1 MTNFIAKDITSGQM
15 VRNMRETRRRIKN
28 MVKAYLIL
36 LMVVNIKDNLQ
47 LISIKAKEPSLGQT
61 DRNMR
66 ESGKMI

>member
-1 MTNFIAKDITSGQM
+1 MTNFIAKDITFGQM
-15 VRNMRETRRRIKN
+15 VRNMRESGRMIKN

-36 LMVVNIKDNLQ
+36 LMVENIKDNLQ

-66 ESGKMI
+66 ESGKMM